1 METVAVKPME
11 ALFTNAGTVISNLV
25 NMLGTVS
32 TALLSNSIFQIV
44 IGIVLFNIVMG
55 IVYSLVRK
63 LRKRG
68 K

>member
-1 METVAVKPME
+1 METVVVKPME
-11 ALFTNAGTVISNLV
+11 ALFTNAGTVITNIV
-25 NMLGTVS
+25 EMLGTVS

-55 IVYSLVRK
+55 IVYSLVKK